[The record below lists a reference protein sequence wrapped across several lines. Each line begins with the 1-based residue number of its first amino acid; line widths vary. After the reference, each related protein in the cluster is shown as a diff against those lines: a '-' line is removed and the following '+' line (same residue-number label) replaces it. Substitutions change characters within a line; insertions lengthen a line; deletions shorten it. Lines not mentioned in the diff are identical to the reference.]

1 MMAFVTIKDPFFL
14 KKKSKFIK
22 IFKKTSIN
30 YKINNNTNIKV
41 TLLKKIYNSTW
52 NKFILMTFCDILI
65 YVHTTLFLIDI

>member
-1 MMAFVTIKDPFFL
+1 MMAFVTIKDPFK

-52 NKFILMTFCDILI
+52 NKFISFITKIMI
-65 YVHTTLFLIDI
+65 YVV